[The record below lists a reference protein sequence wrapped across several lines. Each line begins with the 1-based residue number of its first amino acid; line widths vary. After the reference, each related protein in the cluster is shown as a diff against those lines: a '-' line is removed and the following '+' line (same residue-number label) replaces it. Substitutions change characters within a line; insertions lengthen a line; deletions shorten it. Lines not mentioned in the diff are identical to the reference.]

1 MKVLKKL
8 SVQSMVIETHCFVSD
23 QFGKYLRYN
32 DNSNDQPGSTTHL
45 LVELAELQAND
56 PTFRFIIREYHAVER
71 SSGSVIP
78 IMDDVI
84 AMTLE
89 AKGDANK
96 TQYFLSHVEGRVT
109 LLTCPVTRHGHIII
123 ENVSYR
129 FFWILKY
136 RWKIL
141 LLSKFPFILF

>member
-8 SVQSMVIETHCFVSD
+8 SVQSMVIEKHCFVSD

-32 DNSNDQPGSTTHL
+32 ANNDQPGATTNHF

-56 PTFRFIIREYHAVER
+56 PTFRFIIREYRAVER

-78 IMDDVI
+78 IMDGVI

-89 AKGDANK
+89 AEGDETK
-96 TQYFLSHVEGRVT
+96 TQYFLGHVEGRVT

-123 ENVSYR
+123 ENVSYCLR
-129 FFWILKY
+129 NSCF
-136 RWKIL
+136 
-141 LLSKFPFILF
+141 LFGTY